1 MPLIVCMNNIVASL
15 DHCNEEDHSQ
25 QSVVTNQYNDDGC
38 EQQSSY
44 K

>member
-15 DHCNEEDHSQ
+15 DHCNEEDHSVSYQ
-25 QSVVTNQYNDDGC
+25 PTSIMMMD
-38 EQQSSY
+38 EQRSSY